1 MSLCKMKKQ
10 FEENISLIVALVAA
24 SCCIFMFWLGWDM
37 GEKSH
42 AIKDT
47 TLYSEEDLTGSYNV
61 GFEDG
66 LHEAEEASMAS
77 HTEIVEN
84 WLCNLQDVTI
94 NGEVVHIVDGNG
106 EEWVITC
113 E

>member
-1 MSLCKMKKQ
+1 MKIK
-10 FEENISLIVALVAA
+10 ENIILVAA
-24 SCCIFMFWLGWDM
+24 LIAAICSIFMFWLGWDM
-37 GEKSH
+37 GEKSY
-42 AIKDT
+42 AIKDPT
-47 TLYSEEDLTGSYNV
+47 IYSEEDLTGSYNV
-61 GFEDG
+61 GYEDG

-94 NGEVVHIVDGNG
+94 NGEVVHIVDSNG

>member
-1 MSLCKMKKQ
+1 MKNQ
-10 FEENISLIVALVAA
+10 VRENIGLIVALVATI
-24 SCCIFMFWLGWDM
+24 CCIFMFWLGWDM

-84 WLCNLQDVTI
+84 WLCNLESISI
-94 NGEVVHIVDGNG
+94 NDKVIHIIDGNG

>member
-1 MSLCKMKKQ
+1 MKKQ

-37 GEKSH
+37 GEKSYQ
-42 AIKDT
+42 IKDT

-77 HTEIVEN
+77 HVEIVES

-94 NGEVVHIVDGNG
+94 NRDVIHIVDGNG
-106 EEWVITC
+106 EEWVITA

>member
-1 MSLCKMKKQ
+1 MKNQVK
-10 FEENISLIVALVAA
+10 ENIGLIVALVVAIC
-24 SCCIFMFWLGWDM
+24 SIFMFWLGWDM

-47 TLYSEEDLTGSYNV
+47 TLYSEEDLTGSYNK
-61 GFEDG
+61 GYEDG
-66 LHEAEEASMAS
+66 LHEAEESSMTS
-77 HTEIVEN
+77 HAEIVEN

-94 NGEVVHIVDGNG
+94 NSKVIHIIDGNG
-106 EEWVITC
+106 EEWVITA

>member
-1 MSLCKMKKQ
+1 MKNTIK
-10 FEENISLIVALVAA
+10 ENIGLIVALVATIC
-24 SCCIFMFWLGWDM
+24 SIFMFWLGWDM
-37 GEKSH
+37 GEKSYQ
-42 AIKDT
+42 IKDT

-61 GFEDG
+61 GYEDG
-66 LHEAEEASMAS
+66 LHEAEESSMAS

-94 NGEVVHIVDGNG
+94 NDEVVHIVDGNG
-106 EEWVITC
+106 EEWVITA

>member
-1 MSLCKMKKQ
+1 MKKQ

-47 TLYSEEDLTGSYNV
+47 TLYSEEDLTSSYQN
-61 GFEDG
+61 GYNDA
-66 LHEAEEASMAS
+66 LTEAEESSMAS
-77 HTEIVEN
+77 HTEIIES
-84 WLCNLQDVTI
+84 WMSNLQDVTI
-94 NGEVVHIVDGNG
+94 NGKVIHIIDGNG
-106 EEWVITC
+106 EEWIITG

>member
-1 MSLCKMKKQ
+1 MKIK
-10 FEENISLIVALVAA
+10 ENIILVAA
-24 SCCIFMFWLGWDM
+24 LLATLCSVFMFWLGWDM

-61 GFEDG
+61 GYEDG

-77 HTEIVEN
+77 HIEIVES
-84 WLCNLQDVTI
+84 WLCNLESVTI
-94 NGEVVHIVDGNG
+94 NDEVVHIVDGNG
-106 EEWVITC
+106 EEWVITA

>member
-1 MSLCKMKKQ
+1 MKNTIK
-10 FEENISLIVALVAA
+10 ENIGLIVALVAA

-37 GEKSH
+37 GEKSY
-42 AIKDT
+42 AIKDPT
-47 TLYSEEDLTGSYNV
+47 IYSEEDLTGSYNV
-61 GFEDG
+61 GYEDG

>member
-1 MSLCKMKKQ
+1 MKNTIK
-10 FEENISLIVALVAA
+10 ENIGLIAALVAA
-24 SCCIFMFWLGWDM
+24 ICSIFMFWLGWDM

-47 TLYSEEDLTGSYNV
+47 TLYSEEDLTSSYQN
-61 GFEDG
+61 GYNDA
-66 LHEAEEASMAS
+66 LTEAEEASMAS
-77 HTEIVEN
+77 QIEIVES
-84 WLCNLQDVTI
+84 WLCNLKSVTI

>member
-1 MSLCKMKKQ
+1 MKIK
-10 FEENISLIVALVAA
+10 ENIILVAA
-24 SCCIFMFWLGWDM
+24 LIAAICSIFMFYLGWDM
-37 GEKSH
+37 GEKSYQ
-42 AIKDT
+42 IQDT
-47 TLYSEEDLTGSYNV
+47 TLYSEEDLTGSYNA

-84 WLCNLQDVTI
+84 WLCNLQDVSI
-94 NGEVVHIVDGNG
+94 NGEVIHIIDGNG
-106 EEWVITC
+106 EEWVITA

>member
-1 MSLCKMKKQ
+1 MKIK
-10 FEENISLIVALVAA
+10 ENIILVAA
-24 SCCIFMFWLGWDM
+24 LIAAICSIFMFYLGWDM

-47 TLYSEEDLTGSYNV
+47 TLYSEEDLTGSYNI
-61 GFEDG
+61 GYEDG
-66 LHEAEEASMAS
+66 LHEAEESSMAS
-77 HTEIVEN
+77 HTEIIES
-84 WLCNLQDVTI
+84 WLCNLESVTI

-106 EEWVITC
+106 EEWVITT

>member
-1 MSLCKMKKQ
+1 MKIK
-10 FEENISLIVALVAA
+10 ENIILVAA
-24 SCCIFMFWLGWDM
+24 LIAAICSIFMFYLGWDM

-47 TLYSEEDLTGSYNV
+47 TLYSEEDLTSSYQN
-61 GFEDG
+61 GYNDA
-66 LHEAEEASMAS
+66 LTEAEEASMAS
-77 HTEIVEN
+77 HAEIVES

-94 NGEVVHIVDGNG
+94 NGKVVHIVDGNG
-106 EEWVITC
+106 EEWVITA

>member
-1 MSLCKMKKQ
+1 MKIK
-10 FEENISLIVALVAA
+10 ENIILVAA
-24 SCCIFMFWLGWDM
+24 LLTAICSIFMFYIGWDM

-47 TLYSEEDLTGSYNV
+47 TIYSEEDLTGSYNV
-61 GFEDG
+61 GYEDG

-77 HTEIVEN
+77 QIEIVEA
-84 WLCNLQDVTI
+84 WMSNLQDVTI

-106 EEWVITC
+106 EEWVITT

>member
-1 MSLCKMKKQ
+1 MKIK
-10 FEENISLIVALVAA
+10 ENIILVAA
-24 SCCIFMFWLGWDM
+24 LIAAICSIFMFYLGWDM

-61 GFEDG
+61 GYEDG

-77 HTEIVEN
+77 QIEIVES
-84 WLCNLQDVTI
+84 WLCNLESVTI

-106 EEWVITC
+106 EEWIITG

>member
-1 MSLCKMKKQ
+1 MKIK
-10 FEENISLIVALVAA
+10 ENIILVAA
-24 SCCIFMFWLGWDM
+24 LLATLCSIFMFYLGWDM
-37 GEKSH
+37 GEKSYS
-42 AIKDT
+42 IKDD

-61 GFEDG
+61 GFENG

-77 HTEIVEN
+77 HTEIVEA
-84 WLCNLQDVTI
+84 WMSNLQDVTI
-94 NGEVVHIVDGNG
+94 NGEVVHIVDDNG

>member
-1 MSLCKMKKQ
+1 MKIK
-10 FEENISLIVALVAA
+10 ENIILVAA
-24 SCCIFMFWLGWDM
+24 LIAAICSIFMFYLGWDM

-42 AIKDT
+42 AIKDPT
-47 TLYSEEDLTGSYNV
+47 IYSEEDLTGSYNV

-66 LHEAEEASMAS
+66 LHEAEESSMAS
-77 HTEIVEN
+77 HAEIVES

-94 NGEVVHIVDGNG
+94 NDEVVHIVDGNG

>member
-1 MSLCKMKKQ
+1 MKIK
-10 FEENISLIVALVAA
+10 ENIILVAA
-24 SCCIFMFWLGWDM
+24 LLTAICSIFMFYLGWDM

-42 AIKDT
+42 AIRDNT
-47 TLYSEEDLTGSYNV
+47 IYSEEDLTSSYQN
-61 GFEDG
+61 GYNDA
-66 LHEAEEASMAS
+66 LTEAEEASMTS
-77 HTEIVEN
+77 HAEVVES

-94 NGEVVHIVDGNG
+94 NGKVIHVIDGNG

>member
-1 MSLCKMKKQ
+1 MKIK
-10 FEENISLIVALVAA
+10 ENIVLVAA
-24 SCCIFMFWLGWDM
+24 LLTAVCSIFMFYLGWDM
-37 GEKSH
+37 GEKSY
-42 AIKDT
+42 ALKDT

-61 GFEDG
+61 GYEDG

-84 WLCNLQDVTI
+84 WLCNLQDI
-94 NGEVVHIVDGNG
+94 NIKGEVVHIVDGNG
-106 EEWVITC
+106 EEWIITG